1 MKRPHTLRDSFRDAS
16 IGLLTALREE
26 RNMRIHFAL
35 LVLLCIVGLAL
46 RLTTMEWAVLLL
58 AAGAVLGLE
67 LLNSAVERAV
77 DLAEP
82 DESEMAAQAKN
93 LAAGGVLVASVVAV
107 LVGILVLGPKLWAAV
122 VGIR

>member
-1 MKRPHTLRDSFRDAS
+1 
-16 IGLLTALREE
+16 
-26 RNMRIHFAL
+26 MRIHFAL